1 MTNLRDDSTV
11 HSPVLQQEAVAA
23 LAIRADGLYVDGTF
37 GRGGH
42 ASQIV
47 RQLGPQGRLWLI
59 DKDPAAIVEAQARFG
74 EDERCLIH
82 HGSFTELRALAEQ
95 QGMLGQVDGL
105 LLDLGVSSPQL
116 DAAERGFSFMRDG
129 PLDMRM
135 DSSRGLTAAQW
146 LASAEAE
153 EIVRVLRVYGE
164 ERFAR
169 RIARAVIEHREQGQ
183 PLQTTAQLAEL
194 VTQAVPTRERSK
206 HPATRSFQAIRIFLN
221 GELEDLSRILEDVC
235 DLLAPRGRLA
245 VISFHSLEDR
255 IVKRFMRQHSSTS
268 HVPPEIPVIPEELKP
283 KLKLVGRAV
292 RPSEA
297 EIAANPRARSAVLRI
312 AERLP

>member
-23 LAIRADGLYVDGTF
+23 LAIRAEGLYVDGTF

-59 DKDPAAIVEAQARFG
+59 DKDPAAIAEAQARFG
-74 EDERCLIH
+74 ADERCLIH

-95 QGMLGQVDGL
+95 QGALGQVDGL

-116 DAAERGFSFMRDG
+116 DEAERGFSFMRDG

-194 VTQAVPTRERSK
+194 VAQAVPTRERSK

-221 GELEDLSRILEDVC
+221 DELEDLSRILEDVC

-297 EIAANPRARSAVLRI
+297 ETAANPRARSAVLRI